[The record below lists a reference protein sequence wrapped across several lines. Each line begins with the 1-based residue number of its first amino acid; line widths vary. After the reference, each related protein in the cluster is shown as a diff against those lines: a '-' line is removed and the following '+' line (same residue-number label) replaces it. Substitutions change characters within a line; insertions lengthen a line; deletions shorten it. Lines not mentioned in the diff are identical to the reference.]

1 MQYNE
6 EKINISAYE
15 WKILSYDASW
25 LYKDT
30 RQDLYFLL
38 KDASDLEFLTD
49 GGIFSQFKG
58 A

>member
-30 RQDLYFLL
+30 R
-38 KDASDLEFLTD
+38 
-49 GGIFSQFKG
+49 
-58 A
+58 